1 MQGLPV
7 PLGVKVHQTRKLATS
22 IADMAGVNPQ
32 DVCNAVTWAS
42 GSTCVEAYGL
52 SVREKVSSTF
62 GRRILRVAGAAT
74 PADARRWGSYIDS
87 QDQTQIT

>member
-7 PLGVKVHQTRKLATS
+7 PLGVKDHQTRKLATS

-42 GSTCVEAYGL
+42 GSIFMEAYGL
-52 SVREKVSSTF
+52 NVREKVSFHVRSADSA
-62 GRRILRVAGAAT
+62 GGWCSHSSRRSQVGILH
-74 PADARRWGSYIDS
+74 
-87 QDQTQIT
+87 